1 MTAGEDRRAHW
12 ERVFAE
18 RGPADV
24 SWFEAAPRAS
34 LELIDA
40 LGVGPGAGVVD
51 VGGGASRL
59 AAALVA
65 RGFSDVTVLD
75 LCARALEASHEEVGA
90 APPGV
95 AWIRADVLEWTP
107 ARTFD
112 LWHDRAVF
120 HFMAE
125 PEARRRYVAVALAA
139 VRPGGHLVVGTFAS
153 DGPERCSG
161 LPVARYDARSLAAE
175 FGEAFALVKARRDEH
190 RTPRGVIQ
198 PFTWIALRRGPA
210 PPA

>member
-18 RGPADV
+18 RAPADV
-24 SWFEAAPRAS
+24 SWFEAAPRPS

-175 FGEAFALVKARRDEH
+175 FGEAFALVEARRDEH